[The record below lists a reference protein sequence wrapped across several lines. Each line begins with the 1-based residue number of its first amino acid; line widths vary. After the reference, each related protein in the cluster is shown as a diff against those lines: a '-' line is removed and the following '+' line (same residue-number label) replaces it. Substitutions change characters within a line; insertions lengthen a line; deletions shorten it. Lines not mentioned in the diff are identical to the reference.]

1 MLFYSVPG
9 SRSST
14 TGFEAGTAVKRSVGA
29 ARRLSSRVTS
39 ESVLRAAQACSCNST
54 QRLFASGKHTCKT
67 AAPAGKRCL
76 RVRANPAE
84 AVDCNQGMGPGRS
97 AWLPSRAQACPD
109 LKKKESSTIRF
120 LHLQARQD
128 GGSGTD
134 ATEIRPGRKSE
145 TRPYR
150 RLSRAQLC
158 AGPDPRDVTGL
169 TGSLSRKA
177 PLQRIMKLL
186 ILETLLLSNGEL
198 CYVNYR
204 PLNAPNEVPDDHY

>member
-39 ESVLRAAQACSCNST
+39 ESVLRAAQACSSNST

-109 LKKKESSTIRF
+109 LKKKKKRVQHDTLSSPASK
-120 LHLQARQD
+120 ARWRVRD
-128 GGSGTD
+128 RRYRDTAGS
-134 ATEIRPGRKSE
+134 
-145 TRPYR
+145 
-150 RLSRAQLC
+150 
-158 AGPDPRDVTGL
+158 
-169 TGSLSRKA
+169 
-177 PLQRIMKLL
+177 
-186 ILETLLLSNGEL
+186 
-198 CYVNYR
+198 
-204 PLNAPNEVPDDHY
+204 